1 VTRLVRIGRYD
12 REWPLN
18 DGQRPNS
25 RGVLAQIVLEAQL
38 RPVSCFLCSAL
49 LPSAFIS
56 ASMVL
61 SLLPISSQS
70 SPPREL
76 LISHPNP

>member
-25 RGVLAQIVLEAQL
+25 RGVLAQIVLEA
-38 RPVSCFLCSAL
+38 A
-49 LPSAFIS
+49 
-56 ASMVL
+56 
-61 SLLPISSQS
+61 
-70 SPPREL
+70 
-76 LISHPNP
+76 